1 MLLLLADAHSKWP
14 EMHELPS
21 MTTDCTITLLRSVF
35 ATYGL
40 PEQVVSDNR
49 AQFTSQEFAE
59 FLRSNG
65 IKHARTAPYHPSSNG
80 AVERLVQTFKQA
92 MKAGEGNGF
101 SLQHHLQSFLMTYRS
116 TLVQKL
122 ITIIIV
128 SAATH
133 QNKVR
138 LATPKC
144 RQKGCCS
151 SREAE
156 SYHDRKGSLGQ
167 FTVSA
172 RVMVRDGRDK
182 SH

>member
-14 EMHELPS
+14 EIHELPS

-59 FLRSNG
+59 FLHSNG
-65 IKHARTAPYHPSSNG
+65 IKYARTAPYHPSSNG

-101 SLQHHLQSFLMTYRS
+101 SLQHHLQTFLMTYRS
-116 TLVQKL
+116 TPCAKTGLSLLSLFLRRPIRTRFDLLLPNV
-122 ITIIIV
+122 
-128 SAATH
+128 
-133 QNKVR
+133 
-138 LATPKC
+138 
-144 RQKGCCS
+144 
-151 SREAE
+151 
-156 SYHDRKGSLGQ
+156 DRKVAVAQEKQRVTMTEKAPWGSLQ
-167 FTVSA
+167 LVPE
-172 RVMVRDGRDK
+172 
-182 SH
+182 